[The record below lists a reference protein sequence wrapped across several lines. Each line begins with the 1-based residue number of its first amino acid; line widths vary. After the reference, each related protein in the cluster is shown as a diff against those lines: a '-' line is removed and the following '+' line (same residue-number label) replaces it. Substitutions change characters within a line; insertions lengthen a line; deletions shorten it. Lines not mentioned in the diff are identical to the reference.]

1 MKRKITILAV
11 LLSLVVVLGSCASK
25 RYTKKGLKY
34 EALGQYSDA
43 ADMFYQALSIKRT
56 NIEAMAGLK
65 RTGQM
70 TLSKKLSE
78 FNKAYNDQKN
88 KEAVYYYQDAKDYY
102 NKIASVGVEL
112 NFPSFYDEYYDEV
125 KNVYVEDKYYEG
137 IKFLDDEKFADAE
150 KAFREVVKFQSNYK
164 DAEDKLVISIN
175 EPKYRN
181 GLKLMDQ
188 QQFRKAYY
196 VFDEII
202 RNASN
207 YKNSHE
213 LKAECLEKGTI
224 VVQISKIQNVSTDAQ
239 IASTLEAK
247 IIENILEA
255 NNPFIKLVDAGN
267 KTATGK
273 GFYNQT
279 ISTNTQNR
287 PPDVI
292 LNVEISK
299 FVYNKGDLK
308 ETEKRGYLKKQV
320 KVTNRETGEE
330 EVKIKYDKVTY
341 KEFFMNRSVD
351 LNFSYKLINGKT
363 NVILKTASRN
373 YIAKDEVNYAR
384 YQGDTKNLVPGYWKW
399 LFISSSEDYIS
410 DNPKSIKALQ
420 NLLNARSQIKD
431 YKTLAEEVVN
441 KTAAEISEAVI
452 DYVVKN

>member
-1 MKRKITILAV
+1 MKRTITIFAI
-11 LLSLVVVLGSCASK
+11 LLSLVIVFGSCASK

-43 ADMFYQALSIKRT
+43 ADMFYQALLIKRT
-56 NIEAMAGLK
+56 NIEAVAGLK

-137 IKFLDDEKFADAE
+137 VKFLDDEKFADAE
-150 KAFREVVKFQSNYK
+150 KAFREVVKFQPNYK
-164 DAEDKLVISIN
+164 DAKDKLVIAVN

-255 NNPFIKLVDAGN
+255 NNPFIRLVDSGN

-273 GFYNQT
+273 GFSNQPV
-279 ISTNTQNR
+279 STNTQNR

-330 EVKIKYDKVTY
+330 EIK
-341 KEFFMNRSVD
+341 
-351 LNFSYKLINGKT
+351 
-363 NVILKTASRN
+363 
-373 YIAKDEVNYAR
+373 
-384 YQGDTKNLVPGYWKW
+384 
-399 LFISSSEDYIS
+399 
-410 DNPKSIKALQ
+410 
-420 NLLNARSQIKD
+420 
-431 YKTLAEEVVN
+431 
-441 KTAAEISEAVI
+441 
-452 DYVVKN
+452 